1 MLGPICVIE
10 EVVCL
15 EVGGT
20 CRAIRA
26 WRAHTSPLPSCC
38 RRQRLKRDQQRHS
51 HANATLRNMQELA
64 ECLALAAGPGSSQP
78 VSSQQCLSSSCG
90 RTMWP
95 PHGPV
100 DSDDAAIHHPFV
112 TDEPDEP
119 GCRAKKLSFF
129 KKIELDRDSAVTNS
143 VFFVTVLAFPWF
155 HSRDKSPRASA
166 VIHPVAICAAW
177 PCGAARRALRSG

>member
-100 DSDDAAIHHPFV
+100 DSDDAAIHRPFV
-112 TDEPDEP
+112 TVNRVA
-119 GCRAKKLSFF
+119 GQKKLSFF
-129 KKIELDRDSAVTNS
+129 KKIELDRDLAVTNMF
-143 VFFVTVLAFPWF
+143 FFVTVLFR
-155 HSRDKSPRASA
+155 HSVYIDR
-166 VIHPVAICAAW
+166 
-177 PCGAARRALRSG
+177 LRKI